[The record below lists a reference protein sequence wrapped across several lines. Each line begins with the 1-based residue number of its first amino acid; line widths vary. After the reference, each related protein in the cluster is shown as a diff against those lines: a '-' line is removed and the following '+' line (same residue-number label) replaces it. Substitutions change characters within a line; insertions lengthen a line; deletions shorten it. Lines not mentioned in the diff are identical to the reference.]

1 MLRCRFFKATS
12 CTIGSIVDFLEKQ
25 DHLLCP
31 LLLILFRCSFQFG
44 VKNFFQRTKNN
55 YSEQLLR
62 IKHIIQLH
70 WHILCESTMNMEVG
84 GIMKKNLT
92 TKILEAHL
100 VNGSLIPE
108 SEISIRI
115 DHTLLQDATGTM
127 AMLEF
132 IAMGLPRV
140 KVDLAAQ
147 YIDHN
152 LLQTDYKNADD
163 HAFLTTASMKFGI
176 HLSRPGNGVSHQVHL
191 ERFGKPGIT
200 LLGADSHSPT
210 AAGLS
215 VLAIGAGGL
224 DVALAMAGH
233 PFNLPCP
240 KVMGGQL
247 TGKLP
252 DWVSGKDVILEM
264 LRRHTVKGGVGK
276 VIEYFGP
283 GVATLS
289 VTDRATIGNMGAE
302 LGATSS
308 IFPSDER
315 TREFLVSQGRGDC
328 WQPLGADVGAS
339 YDEYDEIDLSTL
351 EPLIACP
358 SSPDNV
364 VPVTEVAGIK
374 VDQIIV
380 GSSVNSSYRDL
391 MTVCRIVEGSRIA
404 PGVHFHVNPGSRQAL
419 ENVAQDGGIMM
430 LLMAGISIHQSGCLG
445 CIGMGQA
452 PGTDQVS
459 LRTFPRNFPGRSGT
473 KGDKVYLCSPETA
486 AASGIS
492 GVITDPRTL
501 AKNKPYP
508 AIANPSK
515 YLLDDSGIIYPSG
528 MNSDTIIK
536 TGPNIIPLPDF
547 EELPEQ
553 LDATVIINL
562 GDNITTDHIM
572 PAGNKVL
579 PLRSNIPAIS
589 EHVFEQLDADFPSRA
604 RTAGNGVIVA
614 GENYGQGSSREH
626 AAIAPRYLGIR
637 AKIVKSFARIHK
649 ANLINFGIVPLV
661 FKNPDDIEL
670 FKQGTKIAIPQVRQ
684 LVINGATEIPVKIG
698 GREIVTTLDISV
710 RQRQELLAGGTLNYV
725 KQNIGSDG
733 EKCDG

>member
-1 MLRCRFFKATS
+1 
-12 CTIGSIVDFLEKQ
+12 
-25 DHLLCP
+25 
-31 LLLILFRCSFQFG
+31 
-44 VKNFFQRTKNN
+44 
-55 YSEQLLR
+55 
-62 IKHIIQLH
+62 
-70 WHILCESTMNMEVG
+70 
-84 GIMKKNLT
+84 MKKNLT
-92 TKILEAHL
+92 TKILESHL
-100 VNGSLIPE
+100 IEGSLIPD
-108 SEISIRI
+108 SEISIKI

-140 KVDLAAQ
+140 KASLAAQ

-163 HAFLTTASMKFGI
+163 HAFLTSAAMKYGV
-176 HLSRPGNGVSHQVHL
+176 HLSKPGNGVSHQVHL
-191 ERFGKPGIT
+191 ERFGTPGIT

-210 AAGLS
+210 AAGIS

-240 KVMGGQL
+240 KVMGVKL

-252 DWVSGKDVILEM
+252 EWVSGKDVILEM

-276 VIEYFGP
+276 VIEYYGP

-289 VTDRATIGNMGAE
+289 ATDRATIGNMGAE

-315 TREFLVSQGRGDC
+315 TREFLISQGRGDS
-328 WQPLGADVGAS
+328 WLPLAADEGAL
-339 YDEYDEIDLSTL
+339 YDAYDEIDLSTL

-364 VPVTEVAGIK
+364 VPVRDVAGIK
-374 VDQIIV
+374 VDQVIV

-391 MTVCRIVEGSRIA
+391 MTVCRIMEGNRVA

-419 ENVAQDGGIMM
+419 ENVAQDGGVLM

-473 KGDKVYLCSPETA
+473 KNDKVYLCSPETA
-486 AASGIS
+486 AASGIY

-501 AKNKPYP
+501 GTIKSYP
-508 AIANPSK
+508 AVQNPEK
-515 YLLDDSGIIYPSG
+515 YLLDDSGIIFPLDKS
-528 MNSDTIIK
+528 SAVEIK
-536 TGPNIIPLPDF
+536 RGPNIVPFPDF
-547 EELPEQ
+547 EALPES
-553 LDATVIINL
+553 LDMAVVITL

-572 PAGNKVL
+572 PAGNNVL

-589 EHVFEQLDADFPSRA
+589 EHVFEQVDAEFPARA
-604 RTAGNGVIVA
+604 RKAGNGVVIA

-637 AKIVKSFARIHK
+637 VKIVKSFARIHK
-649 ANLINFGIVPLV
+649 ANLVNFGIVPLV
-661 FKNPDDIEL
+661 FKNPADMEL
-670 FKQGTKIAIPQVRQ
+670 IKQGDRISIPGIRH
-684 LVINGATEIPVKIG
+684 LVESGSSEIPVFVN
-698 GREIVTTLDISV
+698 GREIVTTPGYLRPSASGAPCG
-710 RQRQELLAGGTLNYV
+710 R
-725 KQNIGSDG
+725 NI
-733 EKCDG
+733 EFRTA

>member
-1 MLRCRFFKATS
+1 MS
-12 CTIGSIVDFLEKQ
+12 
-25 DHLLCP
+25 
-31 LLLILFRCSFQFG
+31 
-44 VKNFFQRTKNN
+44 
-55 YSEQLLR
+55 
-62 IKHIIQLH
+62 
-70 WHILCESTMNMEVG
+70 
-84 GIMKKNLT
+84 KNLT

-100 VNGSLIPE
+100 VDGSLVPGT
-108 SEISIRI
+108 EIAIRI

-132 IAMGLPRV
+132 IAMQLPRV

-163 HAFLTTASMKFGI
+163 HAFLTSAAMRFGV
-176 HLSRPGNGVSHQVHL
+176 HLSKPGNGVSHQVHL
-191 ERFGKPGIT
+191 ERFGVPGLT

-210 AAGLS
+210 AAGVS

-240 KVMGGQL
+240 KVMGIKL
-247 TGKLP
+247 IGKLP

-264 LRRHTVKGGVGK
+264 LRRHTVSGGVGK
-276 VIEYFGP
+276 VIEYYGP
-283 GVATLS
+283 GVASLS
-289 VTDRATIGNMGAE
+289 ATDRATIGNMGAE

-315 TREFLVSQGRGDC
+315 TRQFLVSQGRGDG
-328 WQPLGADVGAS
+328 WRQLAADEGAA
-339 YDEYDEIDLSTL
+339 YDEYDEIDLSAL

-364 VPVTEVAGIK
+364 VPVSEVAGTK
-374 VDQIIV
+374 VDQVIV

-391 MTVCRIVEGSRIA
+391 MTVCRIMEGSRVA
-404 PGVHFHVNPGSRQAL
+404 SGVHFHVNPGSRQVL
-419 ENVAQDGGIMM
+419 ENVAQDGGVLM
-430 LLMAGISIHQSGCLG
+430 LLMAGVSIHQSGCLG

-486 AASGIS
+486 AASGIY
-492 GVITDPRTL
+492 GVITDPRDL
-501 AKNKPYP
+501 GKIKSYP
-508 AIANPSK
+508 AVQNPET
-515 YLLDDSGIIYPSG
+515 YLLDDSGIIPPLEDGSAVE
-528 MNSDTIIK
+528 IK
-536 TGPNIIPLPDF
+536 TGPNIVPFPDFEPLPDALQA
-547 EELPEQ
+547 EV
-553 LDATVIINL
+553 VIRL
-562 GDNITTDHIM
+562 GDNVTTDHIM

-589 EHVFEQLDADFPSRA
+589 EHVFEQVDAEFPARA
-604 RTAGNGVIVA
+604 KAAGNGIVVA

-649 ANLINFGIVPLV
+649 ANLVNFGILPLI
-661 FKNPDDIEL
+661 FKNPADMEL
-670 FKQGTKIAIPQVRQ
+670 FDQGVQVSFPDVRR
-684 LVINGATEIPVKIG
+684 LVENGASEIPVLVN
-698 GREIVTTLDISV
+698 GREITTLLEVSD
-710 RQRQELLAGGTLNYV
+710 RQRQELIAGGTLNFV
-725 KQNIGSDG
+725 KTSQH
-733 EKCDG
+733 